1 VAHREATRPVAGE
14 IAPGMPMAT
23 IPFCSSAVLI
33 SHKRSPAAYR
43 ALREARC
50 EFAAQIAH
58 AATLRLKAHQVG
70 SSKAAT
76 RPYVGGF
83 QSGIDGL
90 SSWLMRIIKEVGH
103 GAALQAVWE

>member
-1 VAHREATRPVAGE
+1 
-14 IAPGMPMAT
+14 MPMAT

-76 RPYVGGF
+76 RPYVELPEGSF
-83 QSGIDGL
+83 LNQNFEEPAARRFICFYSFIL
-90 SSWLMRIIKEVGH
+90 SFRCEK
-103 GAALQAVWE
+103 AL